1 MPRRMYSHLRSIGR
15 SIGRSRPS
23 APDSSH
29 PFWPIISRAAL
40 SRPLLDSRT
49 ARFALDGASVD
60 SDIGKFGC
68 VTSASSIDS

>member
-29 PFWPIISRAAL
+29 PFWPIISREPL
-40 SRPLLDSRT
+40 SRALYLVRAPPASHST
-49 ARFALDGASVD
+49 AR
-60 SDIGKFGC
+60 
-68 VTSASSIDS
+68 SSTPTWENLAA